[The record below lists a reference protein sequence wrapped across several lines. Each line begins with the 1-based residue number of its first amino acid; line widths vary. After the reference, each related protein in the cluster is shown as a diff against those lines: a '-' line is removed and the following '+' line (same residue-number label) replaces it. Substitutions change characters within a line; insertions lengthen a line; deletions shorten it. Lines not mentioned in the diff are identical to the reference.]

1 MFFKPKT
8 VRLSLLIM
16 IFVAGLISVYDNVL
30 SYIMMD
36 SLAETEQNPF
46 ASWIISRCGV
56 TGLIYYKA
64 AGTMLATLWM
74 IRLVY
79 SKYRVAIV
87 PVFLVQVLLFCYLTF
102 YASSGFFDRDM
113 FVPLHLVVEFYREL
127 RQ

>member
-8 VRLSLLIM
+8 VRLLLLVM

-46 ASWIISRCGV
+46 ASWIIGECGV
-56 TGLIYYKA
+56 VGLIYYKA
-64 AGTMLATLWM
+64 LGTMLATLWM

-79 SKYRVAIV
+79 SKYRIAIV
-87 PVFLVQVLLFCYLTF
+87 PVFCCQCVLFCYLTF

-113 FVPLHLVVEFYREL
+113 LVPLQLVVEFYREL
-127 RQ
+127 K